1 MKVEK
6 QYFRT
11 TRDVDPSEVRPE
23 PILQEALKMLEHK
36 WTTKKAEYKYID
48 DQLRSI
54 RQDMTV

>member
-1 MKVEK
+1 MTVKGTCMKVEK

-36 WTTKKAEYKYID
+36 WSTKKAEYKYID
-48 DQLRSI
+48 D
-54 RQDMTV
+54 